1 MTTFVFTIALITIN
15 ELLQFVPL
23 NALWGLT
30 TFLCTIAIDNCC
42 MLYSNCGIF
51 YVVISTSRSSAIMII
66 TTTIP

>member
-30 TFLCTIAIDNCC
+30 TFLYTIAIDNCA
-42 MLYSNCGIF
+42 N
-51 YVVISTSRSSAIMII
+51 AI
-66 TTTIP
+66 